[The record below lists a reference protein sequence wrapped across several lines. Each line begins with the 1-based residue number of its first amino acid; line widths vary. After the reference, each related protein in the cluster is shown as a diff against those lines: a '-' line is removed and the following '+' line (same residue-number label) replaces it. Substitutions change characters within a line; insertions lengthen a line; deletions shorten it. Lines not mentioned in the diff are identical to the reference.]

1 MHVVDPRLIRDARA
15 GNREAMIE
23 LLRQIETPVYRTAY
37 YLLGNEH
44 DALDVTQEALL
55 RVFMKLHTYEEKAPF
70 HTWVQRIV
78 TNLCIDLYRRRHA
91 YTALEAL
98 DGALPDASH
107 VEDEVERRD
116 LAADVKAAITRLPL
130 HQRTVVILRYLQDL
144 SYQEIAD
151 VLNLPLN
158 TVKSHLFR
166 ARQQLQV
173 WLRDHVKGGIRG

>member
-1 MHVVDPRLIRDARA
+1 MVDPHLLRDARA
-15 GNREAMIE
+15 GNREAMVE

-55 RVFMKLHTYEEKAPF
+55 RVFMKLHTYEEKAHF

-78 TNLCIDLYRRRHA
+78 TNLCIDLYRRRSDNVMLDA
-91 YTALEAL
+91 YSGGLS
-98 DGALPDASH
+98 DPCS
-107 VEDEVERRD
+107 VEEEVERLD
-116 LAADVKAAITRLPL
+116 LVANVNEAISRLPL
-130 HQRTVVILRYLQDL
+130 HQRTVVILRYLQDF

-166 ARQQLQV
+166 ARQQLQ
-173 WLRDHVKGGIRG
+173 LLLQDHVKGGVRG